1 MDDEAAAPAC
11 LRAGSAPGVSGEGQ
25 LPRLT
30 ADEARSRIAA
40 DLRRWGAP
48 TLLAPSTEQLAKACD
63 ALACAGVHLGL
74 ARDALD
80 FLHTCTDWLN
90 TIAGIELADEDPDR
104 QLELLRRVCGALRA
118 SRQLLQAQR

>member
-1 MDDEAAAPAC
+1 MDDEAAALAC
-11 LRAGSAPGVSGEGQ
+11 LGLGSAPVGSRDGQ

-30 ADEARSRIAA
+30 ADEARTRIAA

-48 TLLAPSTEQLAKACD
+48 TLLTPSTKQLAKACD
-63 ALACAGVHLGL
+63 ALAQAGVHLGL

-80 FLHTCTDWLN
+80 FLRMCTDWLN
-90 TIAGIELADEDPDR
+90 AVAGIELAGDDPDR
-104 QLELLRRVCGALRA
+104 QLELLCRVCGALSA